1 MTDLVSDPC
10 CSEKCF
16 FLKLANRNSQEK
28 KTTLFVLRKY
38 NNFGPRASS
47 ANKTVLRAEKPLN
60 YFLHHMQMMWKWQI
74 NSPIVFKII
83 IAAHTLHSAAL
94 LFHYNFAPSKNQMM
108 RNSTGQKKALPMQWH
123 YEKILNKFP
132 GGELRLYCC
141 KWLLS
146 GFPPQI
152 FTDCFALLVSPSSST
167 SLLQLLTTKKNY
179 FCKI

>member
-1 MTDLVSDPC
+1 M
-10 CSEKCF
+10 
-16 FLKLANRNSQEK
+16 
-28 KTTLFVLRKY
+28 LRKY

-83 IAAHTLHSAAL
+83 IAAHTLNSAAL